1 MSQKNWD
8 KYEVALLIEAYQNI
22 KQGRVDR
29 NTALVALSQ
38 NLRQIA
44 INDGLEIDDTFRN
57 LNGMQWQM
65 GNIDRAFAGESP
77 DVARYSQLFGEMV
90 ALYNENQAEFQ
101 AILTE
106 AHSKIVGKKEA
117 SLDDRKQLFIEW
129 LAGQN
134 IPFEAVIQNIEYVC
148 EYAIRRNITKK
159 NVWDI
164 DDSKEFN
171 VIRVKISGNRL
182 FKLMHG
188 KEHRQF
194 EKNGK
199 LYSDFLKANS
209 EKAEMPIKKEEH
221 PEETIAETAVTV
233 PQEPIAVSE
242 EIQSPPP
249 DLQKQNEQVL
259 DLCNIPDLSYTKP
272 TFATFKGIEL
282 DAYNWKIAYISVLNI
297 LYRVYSVRLN
307 NYIGKSFGC
316 GTRIDLSYNSA
327 DLISPKLISSEH
339 SVYAESNLSAY
350 DIAKRIAMVL
360 KICGVS
366 YDGLVIKYKRKESGQ
381 NEDDEVRKVMPEKTE
396 SQRAYSESIDATNVI
411 DEYIKWLTT
420 ERGLSES
427 TSRAYGS
434 NLKIANIKAQEMGLL
449 DCSLFDIANENLQE
463 SVNAVL
469 QNDAFYQYNRDN
481 HNRFSAALNAYL
493 VFKLGATAAPTRV
506 KMPRERTKTNTVD
519 MDSPEEKIIAEYVK
533 WLVEVRNVSENT
545 SRGYGSTLRVA
556 NIKAQQMELLDDS
569 LFDVG
574 NENLKGTIESILSDE
589 GFAEYNAQQ
598 HNRFSAALNAYLMFK
613 TGESVSGIR
622 VRNCNKP
629 QEAIVCPEEL
639 KTILLKKF
647 PYGIRLD
654 SEIDIIKLKNFAE
667 MFEVSLPEN
676 DDMLKAQ
683 ISAGG
688 ISFDGKIYFV
698 SDEAY
703 SGILQKINDVF
714 AEGFSVIYYE
724 ELFNRNFDWFD
735 ENHISSWELLREI
748 LDCKSDDLFISKNFL
763 RQGNM
768 RINEA
773 DAVEKE
779 MERVWG
785 NEPIHTYD
793 EMYER
798 LPYIPNEKIKFYL
811 SYCQKFVWSTHET
824 FAWIDKVI
832 ISEEERQGII
842 DYAENECELYGHASI
857 ANVPLGNIE
866 EENYQIS
873 ITAIYD
879 AVYRLVLRDRFSIN
893 GKILTKNDT
902 AIDALTLAKSFCSG
916 KETCTFEQLNDYV
929 ISINGTENRQI
940 TFRAAYEQ
948 MIRLDEQNFVAD
960 HKVHFDIDAIDE
972 LLEQMIKG
980 DFASIKSIA
989 TFIIFPDC
997 GYTWTHYLLES
1008 FCYRFSKKYRLD
1020 VIGFNDRNA
1029 GIIAKKE
1036 VNLSYVDMLAITAI
1050 RSGLDLRA
1058 DIIGEYLY
1066 NNGYIARRRGTIL
1079 NSTVERAIQM
1089 KEGR

>member
-1 MSQKNWD
+1 MPQKNWD

-44 INDGLEIDDTFRN
+44 INEGLEIDDTFRN

-65 GNIDRAFAGESP
+65 GFIERAFIGEDYESRTP
-77 DVARYSQLFGEMV
+77 PRIFIEMV
-90 ALYNENQAEFQ
+90 ATFNENQAEFQ
-101 AILTE
+101 AILDE
-106 AHSKIVGKKEA
+106 AHSKIVGKKGA
-117 SLDDRKQLFIEW
+117 SYDDRKQLFIKW

-134 IPFEAVIQNIEYVC
+134 IPSETVVRNIEYVC
-148 EYAIRRNITKK
+148 EYAVKRNITKK
-159 NVWDI
+159 NIWDI
-164 DDSKEFN
+164 DDSREFN
-171 VIRVKISGNRL
+171 VIRVKISGNKL

-199 LYSDFLKANS
+199 LYSDFLKENRQ
-209 EKAEMPIKKEEH
+209 KAEVPIKKEQY
-221 PEETIAETAVTV
+221 PERTIAETVATV
-233 PQEPIAVSE
+233 SQEPISVSE

-249 DLQKQNEQVL
+249 DSQKQNEQVL
-259 DLCNIPDLSYTKP
+259 DLYNIPDLSFTKP
-272 TFATFKGIEL
+272 TYAIFKGIEL
-282 DAYNWKIAYISVLNI
+282 DAYNWKMAYISVLNI

-339 SVYAESNLSAY
+339 SVCAESNLSAY
-350 DIAKRIAMVL
+350 DIAKRMATVL

-366 YDGLVIKYKRKESGQ
+366 YDKLVIKYKRKESGQ
-381 NEDDEVRKVMPEKTE
+381 NEDDEVRRVASEKTE
-396 SQRAYSESIDATNVI
+396 IIRVPSESIDATNI
-411 DEYIKWLTT
+411 INEYVKWLAN
-420 ERGLSES
+420 EKGLSES

-434 NLKIANIKAQEMGLL
+434 NLKIANIKAQEMSLL
-449 DCSLFDIANENLQE
+449 NCSLFDIADENLQE
-463 SVNAVL
+463 VINTIL
-469 QNDAFYQYNRDN
+469 QDDVFFKFNREN

-493 VFKLGATAAPTRV
+493 VFKLGDNVMSTRR
-506 KMPRERTKTNTVD
+506 KIPRERQNTD
-519 MDSPEEKIIAEYVK
+519 TEYISADEKIIAEYTK
-533 WLVEVRNVSENT
+533 WLIEVRAMSENT

-556 NIKAQQMELLDDS
+556 NIKAQGMQLLDGS

-574 NENLKGTIESILSDE
+574 DENLKETIESILSDD

-622 VRNCNKP
+622 ARKCGKI
-629 QEAIVCPEEL
+629 QMEIDCPNEL
-639 KTILLKKF
+639 KTLLLKKF
-647 PYGIRLD
+647 PYGIRID

-667 MFEVSLPEN
+667 MFGITLTEN
-676 DDMLKAQ
+676 EELLKAQ

-688 ISFDGKIYFV
+688 ISFEGKIYFV
-698 SDEAY
+698 SDEVY
-703 SGILQKINDVF
+703 YGIIEKINNVF
-714 AEGFSVIYYE
+714 AEGFSVVYYE
-724 ELFNRNFDWFD
+724 ELLGKNFDWFD

-779 MERVWG
+779 LESVWG
-785 NEPIHTYD
+785 DEPIHTYD

-798 LPYIPNEKIKFYL
+798 LPYIPSEKVKFYL
-811 SYCQKFVWSTHET
+811 SRCQKFVWSTHET

-832 ISEEERQGII
+832 ISEEERQAII
-842 DYAENECELYGHASI
+842 DYAESECGLKGHASI
-857 ANVPLGNIE
+857 ANVPLGKIE
-866 EENYQIS
+866 EENYHIS

-879 AVYRLVLRDRFSIN
+879 AVYRLVLSDRFFIN
-893 GKILTKNDT
+893 GKILTKND
-902 AIDALTLAKSFCSG
+902 AAVDALTLAKSYCAD
-916 KETCTFEQLNDYV
+916 KEECTFERLNDYV
-929 ISINGTENRQI
+929 VSINGTENRQI

-948 MIRLDEQNFVAD
+948 MIRLDEERLIAD
-960 HKVHFDIDAIDE
+960 YKVHFDVDSIDE
-972 LLEQMIKG
+972 LLGQMIKG

-989 TFIIFPDC
+989 TFIMFPDC

-1036 VNLSYVDMLAITAI
+1036 VDLSYVDMLAVTAV
-1050 RSGLDLRA
+1050 RSGLDLRT

-1066 NNGYIARRRGTIL
+1066 NNGYIARKRGTIL
-1079 NSTVERAIQM
+1079 NNTVERAKRM